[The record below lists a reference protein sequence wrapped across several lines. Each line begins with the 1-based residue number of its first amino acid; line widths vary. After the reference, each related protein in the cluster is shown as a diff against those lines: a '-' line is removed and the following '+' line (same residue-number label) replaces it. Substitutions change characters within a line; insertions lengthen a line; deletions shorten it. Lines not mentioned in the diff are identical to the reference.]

1 MDESKDTD
9 GSTAMERL
17 CRELMDAVVSCAPT
31 VWCGEHGIGIHGTR
45 PEQDREHA
53 RADIERR
60 IAEADLEDDK
70 ARDSALGDWK
80 AKADAMDE
88 TCRALGVD
96 SYNLAA
102 DAARSLAEERCELKE
117 LRGAGRVV
125 PEGCRWPSFG
135 DGGRLAL
142 GGEAWTKDGG
152 RVRVVAV
159 SHRGRAAVR
168 PWGRKDGRGARW
180 VPLSSLLGE
189 RPDPKAI
196 GADGVEVKPG
206 DTVWL
211 AENFRSMA
219 GDYHF
224 DPEFEGNVPICD
236 LRTIYKGTDPMTVA
250 YVVNE
255 RCVSLEPEPAWC
267 PASWLTHTA
276 PCTDKDGAP
285 IDEGDEVWTEDGCR
299 WKVLGI
305 KEGGHPVQAKCVEGC
320 HRGKR
325 RDLKWS
331 WVSHECQDSWESLH
345 EDVRKVYTDY
355 WGCIGLRC
363 DECPALVDGK
373 NPSERYDTIWC
384 DTAMQLDLVARAER
398 LAGGEGR

>member
-1 MDESKDTD
+1 MEENKTD
-9 GSTAMERL
+9 GRTAMERL
-17 CRELMDAVVSCAPT
+17 ACEMAECVAMFLPNAWCYNHGVSVMGNYDECVKA
-31 VWCGEHGIGIHGTR
+31 
-45 PEQDREHA
+45 A

-60 IAEADLEDDK
+60 IEEADLEGDK

-88 TCRALGVD
+88 TCRVLGVD
-96 SYNLAA
+96 SYNLAVA
-102 DAARSLAEERCELKE
+102 VAQSLADEHCELKE
-117 LRGAGRVV
+117 LREAGRIV
-125 PEGCRWPSFG
+125 PEGVSWPRYEDGEPVRIG
-135 DGGRLAL
+135 DVFWRDGDDVRDDVRCVHLDASGCVLVGHYGRSIPY
-142 GGEAWTKDGG
+142 KM
-152 RVRVVAV
+152 
-159 SHRGRAAVR
+159 RGTYI
-168 PWGRKDGRGARW
+168 
-180 VPLSSLLGE
+180 E

-196 GADGVEVKPG
+196 GADGVEVKAG

-276 PCTDKDGAP
+276 PCLDKDGAP
-285 IDEGDEVWTEDGCR
+285 IDEGDTVWTDDGCR

-345 EDVRKVYTDY
+345 EDARKVYTAY

-384 DTAMQLDLVARAER
+384 DMAMQLDLVARAER
-398 LAGGEGR
+398 LAGVQGE